1 MHVTEKYQFSKK
13 QFLINVCASL
23 ALRDIAKLTSQ
34 QSTTLASSGCV
45 EYAMTSLVTLIVSS
59 ITTALHRS

>member
-1 MHVTEKYQFSKK
+1 MHVTEKYQFSKI

-45 EYAMTSLVTLIVSS
+45 EYTMTSLVTLIVSS

>member
-45 EYAMTSLVTLIVSS
+45 EYTMTSLVTLIVSS